1 MRFPSAVDP
10 MTEDP
15 RDREDRE
22 AELRRFKDERAFC
35 ELCQFNPYIAAN
47 AVAFAYASFPV
58 SEPDRDEYGRR
69 IMSGASAF
77 AADYGWPAV
86 FRILAA
92 AIHAY
97 DDAQARR

>member
-22 AELRRFKDERAFC
+22 AEQKRFEDERALLEAFQ
-35 ELCQFNPYIAAN
+35 ENPYAAVK
-47 AVAFAYASFPV
+47 ACECAYVDGWHGLSDLADHAHF
-58 SEPDRDEYGRR
+58 
-69 IMSGASAF
+69 F

-86 FRILAA
+86 FRVLAM